1 MNKHFKCL
9 AAAGLM
15 ALFMGTAAAVP
26 QATFSQ
32 TAIVALAANEQ
43 ITNNGVTY
51 ELNASAKT
59 AAIVKLDSSK
69 KSFTTSTS
77 IKYNN
82 VTYSINE
89 IAGYACTNMP
99 NLTSLTISGSIKKIG
114 RMAFGNCKKLETVKI
129 NGTPTIESDLF
140 YGCSALKNVTL
151 NSAITSLGASM
162 FEGCTSLTSITLPS
176 KLTTIGQ
183 SAFQGCSK
191 LTSVS
196 VPASVKTIS
205 ISAFDRCTALKTV
218 TLRSGLTTI
227 NNYAFRSCT
236 ALTSV
241 SIPDSVTTLGQA
253 VFQDCSALTSA
264 KLPSKLTVL
273 GSYLFCDCAAL
284 KSIEI
289 PSKLTTIQSG
299 VFNGCKALSIPSFPS
314 TLKTIGENAFTGTTS
329 FTGTLVIPKTVT
341 SLGNCCF
348 KGCGVSAVESKGSA
362 AIGVQAFAELNKLTK
377 VTLTGSEKLGFEAFK
392 NCQNLS
398 NIVVPLTSASDWN
411 ATTFDQCTKLWYLN
425 GNRVSYSY
433 NSSKDDVI
441 FSGTGVDAFVRK
453 RFNASEG
460 VGFVESYVNY
470 FCNIEVTR
478 LLSSGM
484 TDQEK
489 AKVLH
494 DWVIK
499 KVDYDHDNVNAP
511 KNHCVCSIFLNDTTV
526 CEGFAMGYAK
536 LMNTAGIETTEV
548 DGGNHAWNKAKIGG
562 LYFNIDTCWD
572 DGSGSYDWFM
582 LTDKELLEKDSSSH
596 KPYNANAFPA
606 SVYPMGDLNMNKV
619 VDQADIDLFNKYLL
633 GNGTLNSKQAVLAD
647 FDHDSVL
654 DSFDMIFL
662 KRKFNKRFDLNG
674 DGTVNNQDRALQQ
687 YYIVKQGK
695 KAELKQR
702 SDVNNDGVID
712 EADAIEMR
720 NYLQKYCGLTAS
732 SYYRMGDLN
741 RDGKLNNN
749 DLTLLYNHLNAG
761 HNFTTIQK
769 QLADFDN
776 NGIVDSNDLNLMNTL
791 LNYKLGD
798 VNRDGKVDQT
808 DKDLVMKHIVGTKN
822 LASTVLWYADYNGD
836 GVINIQDV
844 VLMCRDY
851 NISD

>member
-1 MNKHFKCL
+1 MNKHLKCW

-15 ALFMGTAAAVP
+15 ALFMGTAAAAPPVFFCP
-26 QATFSQ
+26 
-32 TAIVALAANEQ
+32 TAIVAAAATTQ
-43 ITNNGVTY
+43 TISGVTY
-51 ELNASAKT
+51 ELDASTKT
-59 AAIVKLDSSK
+59 AKITGLDSS
-69 KSFTTSTS
+69 TTVFAALASV
-77 IKYNN
+77 KYNN
-82 VTYSINE
+82 VTYTINE

-99 NLTSLTISGSIKKIG
+99 YLTSLTISSSIKKIG

-162 FEGCTSLTSITLPS
+162 FESCTSLTSITLPS
-176 KLTTIGQ
+176 KLATIGFG
-183 SAFQGCSK
+183 AFQGCSG
-191 LTSVS
+191 LTKITA
-196 VPASVKTIS
+196 PASVRTIS
-205 ISAFDRCTALKTV
+205 SSAFERCTALKTV
-218 TLRSGLTTI
+218 TLQSGLTTI
-227 NNYAFRSCT
+227 NNYAFRGCT
-236 ALTSV
+236 ALTSI
-241 SIPDSVTTLGQA
+241 SIPDSVTTLGQG
-253 VFQDCSALTSA
+253 VFQSCSALTSA
-264 KLPSKLTVL
+264 KLPSGLTVL
-273 GSYLFCDCAAL
+273 NSYMFSGCSVL
-284 KSIEI
+284 KSIQL
-289 PSKLTTIQSG
+289 PSKLTIIQSG
-299 VFNGCKALSIPSFPS
+299 AFNGCKALALPSFPS
-314 TLKTIGENAFTGTTS
+314 TLKTIGENAFSGTTS
-329 FTGTLVIPKTVT
+329 FTGSLVIPKTVT
-341 SLGNCCF
+341 SIGNYCF

-362 AIGVQAFAELNKLTK
+362 AIGVEAFAELNKLTK
-377 VTLTGSEKLGFEAFK
+377 VTLTGSEKLNSRAFTK
-392 NCQNLS
+392 CPNLS
-398 NIVVPLTSASDWN
+398 NLVVPFTSTCDWN
-411 ATTFDQCTKLWYLN
+411 AMAFDQCTKLWYLN
-425 GNRVSYSY
+425 NTRVSYSY

-453 RFNASEG
+453 HFNGSEG

-470 FCNIEVTR
+470 FCNIEITR

-484 TDQEK
+484 TAQEK
-489 AKVLH
+489 AMILH

-499 KVDYDHDNVNAP
+499 KVDYDHDDKSTP
-511 KNHCVCSIFLNDTTV
+511 KNHCVCSIFLNETTV

-536 LMNTAGIETTEV
+536 LMNTAGIETLEV
-548 DGGNHAWNKAKIGG
+548 HGGNHAWNKAKIGG

-572 DGSGSYDWFM
+572 DGSGSYSWFM

-596 KPYNANAFPA
+596 KPYPA
-606 SVYPMGDLNMNKV
+606 YASPTSDYPMGDLNMNKV

-633 GNGTLNSKQAVLAD
+633 GNGTLNSTQAVLAD

-662 KRKFNKRFDLNG
+662 KKKFKKRFDLND

-695 KAELKQR
+695 KTELKQK

-720 NYLQKYCGLTAS
+720 SYLQKYCGLTAS

-749 DLTLLYNHLNAG
+749 DLSLLNNHLNAG
-761 HNFTTIQK
+761 PYLIMAQQ

-776 NGIVDSNDLNLMNTL
+776 NGIVDNNDLQLMNTL

-798 VNRDGKVDQT
+798 VNKDGKVDKT

-844 VLMCRDY
+844 VLMSRDY